1 MQRMQTEPKTAEYAK
16 TYFDYLK
23 HLSTLSTGSIVLE
36 IAFLDKAF
44 PRPQWK
50 AFAIISLIAFTF
62 SVVGSVILYTL
73 GLNHSIGQFKGE
85 GAQVVGCWSLMV
97 TWGGFLIGISS
108 LTVFAIRNIFAL

>member
-1 MQRMQTEPKTAEYAK
+1 MQRQPKSPEYASA
-16 TYFDYLK
+16 YFDYLK

-44 PRPQWK
+44 SHPHWK
-50 AFAIISLIAFTF
+50 AFAVISLVAFTV

-97 TWGGFLIGISS
+97 TWAGFLGGITA
-108 LTVFAIRNIFAL
+108 LTIFAIRNILAL